1 MAIVLKRK
9 SAETDGKGYLA
20 DARRIAALADEKKA
34 ENIRAYDV
42 QGLTGVTDCFVI
54 CTVTS
59 EPQMK
64 AVMNNIREGMRDV
77 GIGLL
82 RAEGDFHGGWVLLD
96 YNDVI
101 VHLFRK
107 EPRDFYDLDGVW
119 ADAPAVELDLET
131 H

>member
-1 MAIVLKRK
+1 MAIVLKK
-9 SAETDGKGYLA
+9 KLA
-20 DARRIAALADEKKA
+20 DADGKPYLANVRRIAMLADEKKA
-34 ENIRAYDV
+34 EFIRAYDV
-42 QGLTGVTDCFVI
+42 QGMTGVADCFVI

-77 GIGLL
+77 GVPLL
-82 RAEGDFHGGWVLLD
+82 RCEGDFHGGWVLLD
-96 YNDVI
+96 YNDII

-107 EPRDFYDLDGVW
+107 EPREFYDLDGVW
-119 ADAPAVELDLET
+119 ADAPPVELDLET